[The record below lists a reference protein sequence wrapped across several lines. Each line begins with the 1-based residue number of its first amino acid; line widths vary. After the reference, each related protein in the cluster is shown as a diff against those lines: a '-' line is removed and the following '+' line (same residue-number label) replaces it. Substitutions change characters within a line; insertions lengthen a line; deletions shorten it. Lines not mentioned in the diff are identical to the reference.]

1 MLKLVTYQKENINN
15 ISAIDYTGLN
25 PHADH
30 ESLLKR
36 YFDSHK
42 MKNYSPKTISRE
54 TNFLKRWFELH
65 GSDGRIL
72 FSWEA
77 MESVT
82 GRQRIIN
89 YSNALIDSEITIK
102 TVRSYLGILSRYFSY
117 ILEFP
122 YFIEGG
128 TTERLQSR
136 YQEIVQPVSEYDYPK
151 HVYNGEQLG
160 VPFDPER
167 LYEFYSITR
176 KYYLAE
182 AKYPFI
188 ANRNYVML
196 VIAGES
202 GLRVDEIV
210 NLEVHD
216 IFFESKK
223 IQTRFAK
230 GTYGS
235 GKRARTTILTAFAS
249 DTLKYYLK
257 IRDNT
262 FNKKDETNFL
272 FPSKSGKR
280 LGYSSAYLALKK
292 IDKIANR
299 EGLPILPHFSWHWMR
314 RIFATRFIERFPHQ
328 LSVLVALLGHVTP
341 NTVHCYIRHS
351 EAWMDKK
358 ILEILNKE
366 F

>member
-1 MLKLVTYQKENINN
+1 MLKLVTYQKENISNT
-15 ISAIDYTGLN
+15 SDLDYSGLD
-25 PHADH
+25 PHGDH
-30 ESLLKR
+30 GSLLKR

-54 TNFLKRWFELH
+54 KNFLESWFKLH
-65 GSDGRIL
+65 GVDGRVL
-72 FSWEA
+72 FTWEA
-77 MESVT
+77 MKNIT
-82 GRQRIIN
+82 GRQRVIN
-89 YSNALIDSEITIK
+89 YSTALIDSEITIK
-102 TVRSYLGILSRYFSY
+102 TVRSYLGILNRYFSY
-117 ILEFP
+117 VLEFP
-122 YFIEGG
+122 YIIEDGNSV
-128 TTERLQSR
+128 RLQSR
-136 YQEIVQPVSEYDYPK
+136 YQDIVQPVSEYDYPR

-167 LYEFYSITR
+167 LFELYSITR
-176 KYYLAE
+176 NYYLVE

-210 NLEVHD
+210 NLEVQD

-230 GTYGS
+230 GTCGS
-235 GKRARTTILTAFAS
+235 GKRARTTILTAFAR

-257 IRDNT
+257 IRSDV
-262 FNKKDETNFL
+262 FNEKNKSLYL
-272 FPSKSGKR
+272 FPSKSGGV
-280 LGYSSAYLALKK
+280 LGYSSAYLALKQ
-292 IDKIANR
+292 IDKVANR
-299 EGLPILPHFSWHWMR
+299 EGLTILPHFSWHWLR

-328 LSVLVALLGHVTP
+328 LSVLVTLLGHVTP

-358 ILEILNKE
+358 ILEVLDKE